1 LIFTLSDGLLSSRH
15 STMHASG
22 FALAVSKVCNNIT
35 VFLLSC

>member
-1 LIFTLSDGLLSSRH
+1 
-15 STMHASG
+15 MHASG